1 MPMSN
6 YQIFERI
13 RRLGGYAARST
24 QLDIGV
30 AIQRLLTRKAP
41 APQSEASL
49 RSEAEY
55 YSLIAGE
62 VSRLPNN
69 THVARQALYDRTWVA
84 IVAQL
89 LHGQD
94 PRASDPQVASEHLAF
109 QRAICK
115 VEVEMAIG
123 MANGNAQEKEPRE
136 QVQEKRRRPF

>member
-1 MPMSN
+1 MSK

-30 AIQRLLTRKAP
+30 AIQRLLMSKAP
-41 APQSEASL
+41 APQSETASL
-49 RSEAEY
+49 RSEADY

-69 THVARQALYDRTWVA
+69 THVARQALYDRTWVVIA
-84 IVAQL
+84 AQL

-94 PRASDPQVASEHLAF
+94 PPASDPQVASEQLAF
-109 QRAICK
+109 LRAICK
-115 VEVEMAIG
+115 VEVEMAIQ
-123 MANGNAQEKEPRE
+123 GNTPEKEQRE
-136 QVQEKRRRPF
+136 QVQRRRPF